1 VNAATAAADSRR
13 ALQAAVRDAL
23 AGWVSLPQGGDRRLT
38 EAWHAQLRHGGML
51 WAACGEHVPHL
62 LSERLACVVSLAK
75 RWDMAPAPQ
84 PPPLLRQWLECARC
98 IGEHWPPTDAAGWH
112 ALLADLPGRGN
123 PLLDAVIAH
132 SLVAAWQQAGVPQAL
147 TRPLSPLLQ
156 PALAW
161 SKTVPLPPAAKCSL
175 QPAEYLLL
183 HLAATECTAVD
194 RDATGL
200 VQQLEAARVNIAKAI
215 PKSGDRRVVDML
227 AETTQDIQ
235 AARRNWGDVLTAG
248 GNGWPT
254 EHSVLQ
260 ERAATFFQALDRLQ
274 RVAHPLAARVK
285 TDIGGLA
292 VLLRQRWDRLLA
304 ELLMQAAVASPGDDR
319 ATAETLTS
327 GDGEPPWPERV
338 AAVARQVGMA
348 PDPAAEKFAARLL
361 EIAAWEEAAQGREA
375 DSSSDALR
383 QLVGCLVSLDQ
394 RASQSSPPPWLGQ
407 VRADLRALL
416 AAEGT
421 YRVIDAELIA
431 GDLAR
436 YEAEA
441 EAVGWVDSKTVKSGY
456 IAAVVLPGYAIRD
469 PHGGWRVLQKAKVSL
484 AR

>member
-1 VNAATAAADSRR
+1 MAVADSRR
-13 ALQAAVRDAL
+13 AELAAIRDAL
-23 AGWVSLPQGGDRRLT
+23 VDWVSLPQGGDRRLA
-38 EAWHAQLRHGGML
+38 EAWHAQLRDGGML
-51 WAACGEHVPHL
+51 WAACGEHVPRL
-62 LSERLACVVSLAK
+62 LSERLACVVDLAK

-84 PPPLLRQWLECARC
+84 APPLLRQWLECARR
-98 IGEHWPPTDAAGWH
+98 IGEHWPPPDAAGWH

-147 TRPLSPLLQ
+147 TRTLSPLLQ

-161 SKTVPLPPAAKCSL
+161 SKTIPLPPAAKCSL
-175 QPAEYLLL
+175 QPADYLLP
-183 HLAATECTAVD
+183 HLAATECAAVD
-194 RDATGL
+194 RDAAGL

-254 EHSVLQ
+254 EYSALQ

-304 ELLMQAAVASPGDDR
+304 ELSVQAAVASPGDDR
-319 ATAETLTS
+319 VTAETLTS
-327 GDGEPPWPERV
+327 GDGEPPWPDRL
-338 AAVARQVGMA
+338 AAVARRVGTA
-348 PDPAAEKFAARLL
+348 PDPAAEKLAARLL
-361 EIAAWEEAAQGREA
+361 EIAAAWGEAAHEKA
-375 DSSSDALR
+375 LDSPSDALR
-383 QLVGCLVSLDQ
+383 QLIGCLVSLDQ
-394 RASQSSPPPWLGQ
+394 RAGQSSPPPWLTQ

-416 AAEGT
+416 AAEGS
-421 YRVIDAELIA
+421 YRVVDAELIA

-469 PHGGWRVLQKAKVSL
+469 PHGGWRVLQKAKVCL